1 MRYLLILL
9 LAFTS
14 LSAHSQISFK
24 DSSWTWNAM
33 LAEAK
38 KNDQLIFVDAY
49 AVWCGPCKWM
59 TKNVFG
65 VKEVGNLFNR
75 NFVNAY
81 IDMEKGEGITLRQ
94 KYNVRAYP
102 TYLFINGDG
111 EVVHRVVGSTDTAKF
126 IQHALDAL
134 SPRRNLQY
142 LQRNYA
148 ANQKD
153 YNYVLSYLKALSAA
167 YETKEAGNIA
177 LEYLNTQ
184 EPATWIERDNWA
196 LLKDF
201 TTDASSAPFLYLVNH
216 AADFSKRYDAK
227 EVAPKIYQ
235 TFLAWPQQ
243 YISYPDKGKAVV
255 DEKGYHDFQQKV
267 KNSQY
272 PAKEEILAKAD
283 LTIYF
288 ATKEWRKYV
297 KVVNHMLTAKLIP
310 MTVVGGDWLY
320 SYAQNVNRFADDQ
333 KAVAEATSW
342 ARLISTDIPD
352 LKPQQKVLYLDL
364 YATLLEKKGDKALAA
379 NVRKDLD
386 KEKVEAAKRS
396 TGFMPMK
403 LIAK

>member
-1 MRYLLILL
+1 MRYILIIL

-14 LSAHSQISFK
+14 LSAQSQISFK
-24 DSSWTWNAM
+24 DSSWTWTAM

-65 VKEVGNLFNR
+65 VKEVASLYNR

-126 IQHALDAL
+126 IQHGLDAL
-134 SPRRNLQY
+134 SPVRNLQY

-177 LEYLNTQ
+177 LEYLNAQ
-184 EPATWIERDNWA
+184 GPAAWIEKSNWTV
-196 LLKDF
+196 LKDF
-201 TTDASSAPFLYLVNH
+201 TTDASSAPFLYLVNN
-216 AADFSKRYDAK
+216 AGDFSKRYDAK
-227 EVAPKIYQ
+227 EVEPKIYQ

-243 YISYPDKGKAVV
+243 YISYPDKGKAVL
-255 DEKGYHDFQQKV
+255 DEKGYRDFQQKL
-267 KNSQY
+267 KASKY
-272 PAKEEILAKAD
+272 PAKEEVLAKAD

-288 ATKEWRKYV
+288 ATKEWRKYA
-297 KVVNHMLTAKLIP
+297 KVVNHMLATKLIP
-310 MTVVGGDWLY
+310 MTIVGGDWLY
-320 SYAQNVNRFADDQ
+320 SYGQNVNRFVEDQ
-333 KAVAEATSW
+333 EVVAEATSW
-342 ARLISTDIPD
+342 AKLISTNIPD

-364 YATLLEKKGDKALAA
+364 YASLLEKKGDKALAA

-403 LIAK
+403 LISN

>member
-1 MRYLLILL
+1 
-9 LAFTS
+9 
-14 LSAHSQISFK
+14 
-24 DSSWTWNAM
+24 
-33 LAEAK
+33 
-38 KNDQLIFVDAY
+38 
-49 AVWCGPCKWM
+49 M

-65 VKEVGNLFNR
+65 VKEVGNLYNR

-111 EVVHRVVGSTDTAKF
+111 EVVHRVVGSTDTVKF
-126 IQHALDAL
+126 IQHGLDAL
-134 SPRRNLQY
+134 SPVRNLLY

-167 YETKEAGNIA
+167 YETKEAGSIA

-184 EPATWIERDNWA
+184 EPATWMEKNNWA
-196 LLKDF
+196 VLQDF
-201 TTDASSAPFLYLVNH
+201 VTDATSAPFLYLVNN
-216 AADFSKRYDAK
+216 AGDFSKRYDAK
-227 EVAPKIYQ
+227 EVGPKVHQ

-243 YISYPDKGKAVV
+243 YISYPDKGKAVL
-255 DEKGYHDFQQKV
+255 DEKGYHDFQQKL
-267 KNSQY
+267 KESKY
-272 PAKEEILAKAD
+272 PAKEEVLAKAD

-288 ATKEWRKYV
+288 ATREWSKYTR
-297 KVVNHMLTAKLIP
+297 VVNHMLAAKLIP
-310 MTVVGGDWLY
+310 MTFVGGDWLY
-320 SYAQNVNRFADDQ
+320 SYAQNVNRFAEDK

-342 ARLISTDIPD
+342 AKLISTDIPD

-364 YATLLEKKGDKALAA
+364 YASLLEKKGDKALAA

-386 KEKVEAAKRS
+386 KEKVEAARRS